1 MSILVPPFAQPFANT
16 LITASGNHFSGR
28 LAVNSDELAWNI
40 FFRLGRIVWIEGGV
54 HPLRRWVRLCERYL
68 PRLEVGVI
76 TASPH
81 TTSRSM
87 TWAYQTLCV
96 ALQQHLTS
104 REQLQAAIMDGAMEA
119 MFDILQ
125 VAQQA
130 NLTYLWHEEE
140 APPQSLA
147 LLNVKDVFTHALQQ
161 WETWQHIELGDYSP
175 NLAPYVVSV
184 ERLRTLV
191 SPQAAHRLVNMA
203 RGDRS
208 LRDLAVTL
216 NSDLLRL
223 SRSLLGGV
231 RQGAIALIEIE
242 DYELSALTCQPVYD
256 LPLSDLSG
264 MTPAGLVSSPPVS
277 PISSMLPLEHPPRSR
292 TPQTLPHAAPPA
304 RSLQIPSSGKNR
316 SHVPST
322 TMPEKL
328 HEVEAANAAKAAKML
343 AKMPKLS
350 IVHIDDSPQNCG
362 IARTILESAGYDYF
376 DINDPLQ
383 AIPALLQVK
392 PALILLD
399 LMMPIVNG
407 YELCSQIRRVSSLKD
422 LPIVM
427 LTSQDGIVDRVR
439 AKVVKAS
446 AFLPKP
452 IEPTKL
458 LQTVAQFA
466 PIQHGKDVC

>member
-1 MSILVPPFAQPFANT
+1 MSILVPHFAQPFVNV

-28 LAVNSDELAWNI
+28 LAVNSGVLAWNI

-54 HPLRRWVRLCERYL
+54 HPVRRWVRLCERYL
-68 PRLEVGVI
+68 PSLEVGVI

-81 TTSRSM
+81 TTPRSM
-87 TWAYQTLCV
+87 TWAYQALCV

-104 REQLQAAIMDGAMEA
+104 REQLQAAIMDGAIEA

-125 VAQQA
+125 AAQHA
-130 NLTYLWHEEE
+130 TLTYLWHEEE

-161 WETWQHIELGDYSP
+161 WEMWQDIEMGDYSP
-175 NLAPYVVSV
+175 NLAPCVVSV

-231 RQGAIALIEIE
+231 RQRAIALIEIE
-242 DYELSALTCQPVYD
+242 DYELSALTYQPAVD

-277 PISSMLPLEHPPRSR
+277 PISSVLPLEHPPRSS
-292 TPQTLPHAAPPA
+292 TPQTSPRTAPPA
-304 RSLQIPSSGKNR
+304 RSPQSSPFEASQ
-316 SHVPST
+316 SHVSST
-322 TMPEKL
+322 TMPEML
-328 HEVEAANAAKAAKML
+328 HEAATTKATKSVEVRMKI
-343 AKMPKLS
+343 PRPS

-362 IARTILESAGYDYF
+362 IARTILESAGYDYL

-383 AIPALLQVK
+383 AIPTLLQVK

-427 LTSQDGIVDRVR
+427 LTGQDGIVDRVR

-446 AFLPKP
+446 AFLSKP

-466 PIQHGKDVC
+466 PIPKPKDVC